1 MIQAMAVNEITFL
14 ILVIVISLEIGALT
28 AYLIENRKF
37 NRLREKYQR
46 LHVELDYERK
56 AAVAREAT
64 FEETT
69 RTLKDTFSR
78 LAGNALRDNT
88 DQFLQLARE
97 NMKQFQIRA
106 ESDLNRK
113 EKAIEGLVKPVQDAL
128 DKTGAEMRRMEN
140 ERKEAQGALTRHLE
154 TIAESHRLLQG
165 ETRNLVQALRRPE
178 VRGQW
183 GELTLKRL
191 VELAGMVEHC
201 DFTEQ
206 TTVAG
211 ESGQQRPDMVIRMPD
226 RRDIVVDAKTPLDA
240 YLSAVEATED
250 ALRGKHLERHARNVR
265 MRIKE
270 LSGKAYWKQFRHSPE
285 FVVLF
290 IPGDQFLSA
299 ALEIDTALLE
309 DALAHHVILATPS
322 SFVALLRAVAYGWRQ
337 EALARNAEEIQA
349 VGQDMYARLTTFAD
363 HLTRLGRGLDSS
375 VDAFNKAVGSY
386 DSRVL
391 PGARKF
397 SELGVTGSNEPP
409 KVEQIERATRR
420 LESRCDT
427 SETDIEPQ
435 RGKATP

>member
-1 MIQAMAVNEITFL
+1 MAVNEVTFL
-14 ILVIVISLEIGALT
+14 ILVVVISLEIGALT

-46 LHVELDYERK
+46 VIIELDYERK
-56 AAVAREAT
+56 AAAAREAT

-88 DQFLQLARE
+88 EQFLQLARE
-97 NMKQFQIRA
+97 NMKQFQIHA
-106 ESDLNRK
+106 ESELGRK
-113 EKAIEGLVKPVQDAL
+113 EKAIENLVKPIQDAL
-128 DKTGAEMRRMEN
+128 GKTEVEMHRMEN
-140 ERKEAQGALTRHLE
+140 ARHEAQGALTRHLE
-154 TIAESHRLLQG
+154 SIAESHRLLQG

-183 GELTLKRL
+183 GELTLRRL

-206 TTVAG
+206 ATVAG
-211 ESGQQRPDMVIRMPD
+211 ESGRQRPDMVIRMPD

-240 YLSAVEATED
+240 YLSAVEANED
-250 ALRGKHLERHARNVR
+250 DLRGKHLERHARNVR
-265 MRIKE
+265 TRIKE
-270 LSGKAYWKQFRHSPE
+270 LSAKAYWKQFRHSPE

-299 ALEIDTALLE
+299 ALESNPALLE
-309 DALAHHVILATPS
+309 DALAQHVILATPS

-337 EALARNAEEIQA
+337 ETLARNAEEIQA
-349 VGQDMYARLTTFAD
+349 VGQEMYARLTTFAE
-363 HLTRLGRGLDSS
+363 HLARLGRSLDSS
-375 VDAFNKAVGSY
+375 VDAFNRAAGSY
-386 DSRVL
+386 DARVL

-397 SELGVTGSNEPP
+397 SELGVTGSDAPP
-409 KVEQIERATRR
+409 AVEQIERATRR
-420 LESRCDT
+420 VEARCDS
-427 SETDIEPQ
+427 SESGIVTQ
-435 RGKATP
+435 RGKARS